1 MVQVISIIL
10 DKISVYLDLMAM
22 EILDQLIIETIVVA
36 IRIGKDR
43 TEEATKEEEV
53 IEVLLEVKEVIM
65 LKMAMQIMVARDS
78 HMVRTKISMVIIL
91 FMDS

>member
-53 IEVLLEVKEVIM
+53 VLGVFR
-65 LKMAMQIMVARDS
+65 MVS
-78 HMVRTKISMVIIL
+78 GLSFIPEGSL
-91 FMDS
+91 FKDRQL